1 MKDKNMIS
9 SSKVRVRIA
18 PSPTGEPHIGT
29 AYTALFNYLIA
40 KRTGGKFILRIEDTD
55 SKRSTLESENA
66 VMQSLKWCGLN
77 WDEGPDIG
85 GAYGPYRQSERKN
98 IYQPYVQNLLE
109 KKLAFRCFCSTER
122 LEEMRRAQRKR
133 NIPSRYD
140 GHCLKLSS
148 QEIERL
154 SQEQKKHVV
163 RLTVPNQGSCV
174 FQDKVYGEMEIPWNA
189 VDMQVLLKSDGMPT
203 YHLANVIDD
212 HLMKI
217 THVARGEE
225 WISSVPKHILLYQY
239 FNFPIPEFIHLP
251 LIKNPDKSKLSK
263 RRNPTSISYYSAMGY
278 LPEALINFLALLF
291 VHKSEDDDE
300 LMDMQQLIYHF
311 DLHHLSKAGAVFDK
325 QKLDW
330 LNGRWIRE
338 KLSTTEFLSRVSQW
352 MKEKDRLT
360 QALTLAQSRITT
372 LSALPQMTDFL
383 FKSDLHLTAE
393 SFKSTALCPE
403 EIIDILKTTQEEF
416 EVIQIWK
423 RENIETALRNVAQ
436 HREKSLKIIVK
447 PLFLAITGS
456 KYSLPLFDSIE
467 ILGRS
472 VVYFRL
478 RHAIA
483 LVSSLVQNH
492 KKKELK

>member
-1 MKDKNMIS
+1 MIPS
-9 SSKVRVRIA
+9 PDVRVRIA

-40 KRTGGKFILRIEDTD
+40 KSTGGKFILRIEDTD

-66 VMQSLKWCGLN
+66 VIQSLNWCGLN

-85 GAYGPYRQSERKN
+85 GKYGPYRQSERKD
-98 IYQPYVQNLLE
+98 IYQPYVQSLLD
-109 KKLAFRCFCSTER
+109 KKLAFRCFCTAER
-122 LEEMRRAQRKR
+122 LEEMRHYQRKM

-140 GHCLKLSS
+140 SRCLELSD
-148 QEIERL
+148 QEVENLLKEKKQHVIRL
-154 SQEQKKHVV
+154 K
-163 RLTVPNQGSCV
+163 VPHQGFCV
-174 FQDKVYGEMEIPWNA
+174 FHDKVYGKMEIPWNA
-189 VDMQVLLKSDGMPT
+189 IDMQVLLKSDGMPT

-225 WISSVPKHILLYQY
+225 WLSSVPKHILLYQY
-239 FNFPIPEFIHLP
+239 LNFHIPEFIHLP

-263 RRNPTSISYYSAMGY
+263 RKNPTSISYYSAMGY

-291 VHKSEDDDE
+291 ICKKEEENE
-300 LMDMQQLIYHF
+300 LMDMQQLIHHF
-311 DLHHLSKAGAVFDK
+311 NLHNLSKSGAVFDQ

-338 KLSTTEFLSRVSQW
+338 KFSTTEFISRVSQW
-352 MKEKDRLT
+352 VKEKNRLT

-372 LSALPQMTDFL
+372 LSDLPQMTDFL
-383 FKSDLHLTAE
+383 FKSDLHLTKD
-393 SFKSTALCPE
+393 SFNNIALDPK
-403 EIIDILKTTQEEF
+403 EIVDILKDTQEKF
-416 EVIQIWK
+416 ECIQVWK
-423 RENIETALRNVAQ
+423 RENIETALRNVAKNK
-436 HREKSLKIIVK
+436 EKPLKVVVK
-447 PLFLAITGS
+447 PLFLTITGS

-478 RHAIA
+478 RNAIT
-483 LVSSLVQNH
+483 LVYSIVQNN
-492 KKKELK
+492 KKKEIK

>member
-1 MKDKNMIS
+1 MTANSDL
-9 SSKVRVRIA
+9 RVRIA

-40 KRTGGKFILRIEDTD
+40 KSTGGKFILRIEDTD

-66 VMQSLKWCGLN
+66 VIKSLKWCGLH

-85 GAYGPYRQSERKN
+85 GSYGPYRQSERKD
-98 IYQPYVQNLLE
+98 IYQPYAQNLLD
-109 KKLAFRCFCSTER
+109 KKLAFRCFCSAER
-122 LEEMRRAQRKR
+122 LKEMRFSQRKK
-133 NIPSRYD
+133 NIPSKYD
-140 GHCLKLSS
+140 GHCLRLSS

-154 SQEQKKHVV
+154 SQEKKPHVV
-163 RLTVPNQGSCV
+163 RLKIPDQGCCT
-174 FQDKVYGEMEIPWNA
+174 FQDKVYGHVEIPWNA

-203 YHLANVIDD
+203 YHLANVVDD

-225 WISSVPKHILLYQY
+225 WLSSVPKHILLYQY
-239 FNFPIPEFIHLP
+239 LNFPLPEFIHLP

-263 RRNPTSISYYSAMGY
+263 RKNPTSISYYSAMGY

-291 VHKSEDDDE
+291 IQKNEEEDE
-300 LMDMQQLIYHF
+300 LMNMQQLIHHF
-311 DLHHLSKAGAVFDK
+311 NLLNLSKAGAVFDR

-338 KLSTTEFLSRVSQW
+338 QLSTTDFISRVSQW
-352 MKEKDRLT
+352 TKEEDRLT
-360 QALTLAQSRITT
+360 KALTLAQSRISTFA
-372 LSALPQMTDFL
+372 SLPSMIDFL
-383 FKSDLHLTAE
+383 FKSDLYLTKE
-393 SFKSTALCPE
+393 SFKNISLTPE
-403 EIIDILKTTQEEF
+403 EIVTILKKTQEEF
-416 EVIQIWK
+416 EGIQIWT

-436 HREKSLKIIVK
+436 SLEKSLKVIVK
-447 PLFLAITGS
+447 PLFLSITGS

-472 VVYFRL
+472 VVYSRL
-478 RHAIA
+478 RHAIQ
-483 LVSSLVQNH
+483 LVLSLI
-492 KKKELK
+492 

>member
-1 MKDKNMIS
+1 MSDHE
-9 SSKVRVRIA
+9 VRVRIA

-40 KRTGGKFILRIEDTD
+40 KKTGGKFILRIEDTD

-66 VMQSLKWCGLN
+66 VIKYLKWCGLN

-85 GAYGPYRQSERKN
+85 GEYGPYRQSERKN
-98 IYQPYVQNLLE
+98 IYQSYVRNLLD
-109 KKLAFRCFCSTER
+109 KKLAFHCFCSTER
-122 LEEMRRAQRKR
+122 LEDMRRSQRKS

-140 GHCLKLSS
+140 GCCLKLSDK
-148 QEIERL
+148 EIELLLKEKKQHVIRL
-154 SQEQKKHVV
+154 K
-163 RLTVPNQGSCV
+163 VPNQGLCV
-174 FQDKVYGEMEIPWNA
+174 FQDKVYGKIEIPWNA

-225 WISSVPKHILLYQY
+225 WLSSVPKHILLYQY
-239 FNFPIPEFIHLP
+239 LDFPIPEFIHIP
-251 LIKNPDKSKLSK
+251 LIKNPDRSKLSK
-263 RRNPTSISYYSAMGY
+263 RKNNTSISYYSAMGY

-291 VHKSEDDDE
+291 VNKNEEEDE
-300 LMDMQQLIYHF
+300 LMNIQQLIHCF
-311 DLHHLSKAGAVFDK
+311 DLHNLSKAGAVFDQ

-338 KLSTTEFLSRVSQW
+338 QLSTIEFISRVSQW
-352 MKEKDRLT
+352 VKEKDCLT
-360 QALTLAQSRITT
+360 KALTLAQSRITT
-372 LSALPQMTDFL
+372 LSSIPKMIDFL
-383 FKSDLHLTAE
+383 FKHDINLTEDSFQNISLDLAE
-393 SFKSTALCPE
+393 
-403 EIIDILKTTQEEF
+403 IVDILKRSLEEL
-416 EVIQIWK
+416 ENTQIWT
-423 RENIETALRNVAQ
+423 RENIEKALRNVAQ
-436 HREKSLKIIVK
+436 NIEKPLKVIVK
-447 PLFLAITGS
+447 PIFLTITGS

-478 RHAIA
+478 KHAIT
-483 LVSSLVQNH
+483 LVNNSIIRNN
-492 KKKELK
+492 KKKK